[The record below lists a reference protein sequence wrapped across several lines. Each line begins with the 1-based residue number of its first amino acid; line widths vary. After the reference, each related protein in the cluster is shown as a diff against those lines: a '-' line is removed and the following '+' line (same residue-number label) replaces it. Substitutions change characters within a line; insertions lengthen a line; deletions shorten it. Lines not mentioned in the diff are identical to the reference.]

1 MEKWREF
8 FKPIL
13 KKLRESY
20 VYGKLFLELTVA
32 LTLMASASDGVGV
45 MSNASE
51 RGLKSGMEAG
61 PLDKL
66 LEFISEL

>member
-1 MEKWREF
+1 MCY
-8 FKPIL
+8 
-13 KKLRESY
+13 S
-20 VYGKLFLELTVA
+20 KLFVELTVA
-32 LTLMASASDGVGV
+32 LTLIASASEGVGV